1 MIMGRFSRYSIGAIA
16 IVFAAQSAQAQNTT
30 PKAPDKP
37 QEKTDDAARI
47 LFDAGA
53 KAYATG
59 LFADAVIAFREAH
72 ALAPD
77 RPTVLFSLA
86 QAERRQ
92 YTVKQDPALLE
103 AAIAHFRKYL
113 EIVSEGGRRAD
124 VVIALGELEA
134 LRAGTE
140 TPAKKA
146 ARVFITTETP
156 AASIFIDG
164 KKRDQIPVIE
174 EAPPGKHEI
183 KIEAPGFITE
193 TREIIAVE
201 GTIFPLEINLKEKPS
216 FLVIKAPKGATLSVD
231 GLVYGEA
238 PLAAPLEV
246 SSGTHQVLVTQR
258 GYLPHEEKIAIERAW
273 TSSLNVQLNPTNQRR
288 ASYFMFGTSVT
299 AVALGA
305 GLLIASIAKNTEAEE
320 ILKKTESGN
329 ISRDLLVS
337 YRSALGTR
345 DDLILATVLTDVAA
359 VSLGVAAGFTYLFDS
374 SSRLPNNSTRNDAR
388 ISITPLVGGGFVSI
402 GLGF

>member
-1 MIMGRFSRYSIGAIA
+1 MTMGRFSRHSIGALA
-16 IVFAAQSAQAQNTT
+16 ILLATHSARAEDTA
-30 PKAPDKP
+30 PKALDKP
-37 QEKTDDAARI
+37 QDKTDDAARI

-53 KAYATG
+53 KAYASG

-113 EIVSEGGRRAD
+113 EVVSEGGRRAD
-124 VVIALGELEA
+124 VVVALGELEA

-140 TPAKKA
+140 APAKKA

-164 KKRDQIPVIE
+164 GKRDQIPVIE
-174 EAPPGKHEI
+174 EAAPGRHEI

-216 FLVIKAPKGATLSVD
+216 FLALKAPKGATISVD
-231 GLVYGEA
+231 GRVYGDA
-238 PLAAPLEV
+238 PLLSPLEL
-246 SSGTHQVLVTQR
+246 SSGTHQILVTQR
-258 GYLPHEEKIAIERAW
+258 GYVPHEERISIERAW
-273 TSSLNVQLNPTNQRR
+273 TSSLNVQLNSTTQRR
-288 ASYFMFGTSVT
+288 LSYFLFGASLTGFGV
-299 AVALGA
+299 GA
-305 GLLIASIAKNTEAEE
+305 GLVLASIAKDAEAAE
-320 ILKKTESGN
+320 IYKKTESGN
-329 ISRDLLVS
+329 ISRETLNT
-337 YRSALGTR
+337 YRTALDRRNTYILGTA
-345 DDLILATVLTDVAA
+345 LADFAA
-359 VSLGVAAGFTYLFDS
+359 VSLGVTAGITYLFDS

-388 ISITPLVGGGFVSI
+388 ISVTPLVGGGFVSV

>member
-1 MIMGRFSRYSIGAIA
+1 MIMGRFSRYSIAAIA
-16 IVFAAQSAQAQNTT
+16 IVFAAHSAWAQDTT

-53 KAYATG
+53 KAYAAG

-92 YTVKQDPALLE
+92 YTVKQDPVMLE
-103 AAIAHFRKYL
+103 AAIGHFRKYL
-113 EIVSEGGRRAD
+113 EIVPEGGRRAD

-140 TPAKKA
+140 TPAKKG

-238 PLAAPLEV
+238 PLGAPLEV
-246 SSGTHQVLVTQR
+246 PSGTHQVLVTQR
-258 GYLPHEEKIAIERAW
+258 GYFPYEEKIAIERAW

-288 ASYFMFGTSVT
+288 ASYFMFGTSMT
-299 AVALGA
+299 GFALGA
-305 GLLIASIAKNTEAEE
+305 GLLIASIAKDSEAAE
-320 ILKKTESGN
+320 IYKMTESSN
-329 ISRDLLVS
+329 ISRGLLIS

-345 DDLILATVLTDVAA
+345 DDLILATVFTDIAA
-359 VSLGVAAGFTYLFDS
+359 VGLGVAAGFTYLFDS
-374 SSRLPNNSTRNDAR
+374 SSRMPNKSTRNDAR
-388 ISITPLVGGGFVSI
+388 ISVTPLVGGGFVSI